1 MVKKGKVSAHKMLLD
16 DKVLRYVRIGS
27 FPRNL
32 CWPLVVDWLP
42 GLIFCGHFWLSSD
55 FEENLLLQYMQR

>member
-32 CWPLVVDWLP
+32 CGPLVRDWSPSLV
-42 GLIFCGHFWLSSD
+42 FRGHGWLSSD
-55 FEENLLLQYMQR
+55 LKENSLLQ